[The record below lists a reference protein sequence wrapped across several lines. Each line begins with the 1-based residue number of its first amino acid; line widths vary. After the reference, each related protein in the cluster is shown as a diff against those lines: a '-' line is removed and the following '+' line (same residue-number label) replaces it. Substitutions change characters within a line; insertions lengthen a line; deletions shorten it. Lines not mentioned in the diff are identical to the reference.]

1 MAQETKM
8 VPCSKCG
15 VPIRVKGKGAHEA
28 RCTGDPE
35 RTRALEGRRERARD
49 IEMKR
54 TGQAGPEVRGRR
66 QRDLFGVDLTSFKW
80 EELVALLREVKA
92 ELEVRYREA
101 TDGPAD

>member
-15 VPIRVKGKGAHEA
+15 VPIRAKGKGAHEA

-35 RTRALEGRRERARD
+35 RTKALERRRDAARD
-49 IEMKR
+49 NALKR
-54 TGQAGPEVRGRR
+54 TGHAGPEVRGRR
-66 QRDLFGVDLTSFKW
+66 QRDLFGVDLTGFNW

-92 ELEVRYREA
+92 ELEVRYHEA